1 MERKKLEKSREE
13 NIFYLQYV
21 DKRNKEIDHKYDV
34 MQRELDEEESK
45 FYEQRQIERKNRR
58 YELY

>member
-21 DKRNKEIDHKYDV
+21 DKRNKEIDRKYDV
-34 MQRELDEEESK
+34 MQRQLDEEESK